1 MTRETIQDQV
11 ALTMAVI
18 PRAEIDFIL
27 SGDMRVP
34 VTGSR

>member
-1 MTRETIQDQV
+1 MTRETIEDQV

-18 PRAEIDFIL
+18 PRAGVDFIL

>member
-1 MTRETIQDQV
+1 
-11 ALTMAVI
+11 MAVI
-18 PRAEIDFIL
+18 PRAGVDFIL